1 MKSDFLT
8 SWINSCVVCVW
19 ETIFKAFKKVGSH
32 HNKFF
37 ILLSCNKLKPV
48 YHVLGTFTH
57 SLIIP
62 LPYLNK
68 ASIKASIVASP
79 VFLVYFVVSWTMRTT
94 IMKSIVYIL
103 RLETNLNQ
111 WRRWW
116 MHKGQQVTNDFSDLN
131 FLKCSSQNFSRNV
144 SFQIYISVG
153 RLQSKSLISVSF
165 ITKQLMSNRAHP
177 LT

>member
-8 SWINSCVVCVW
+8 RWINSRVLCVW

-79 VFLVYFVVSWTMRTT
+79 VFLVYFVVSWMMRTT

-103 RLETNLNQ
+103 RLETNWNQ
-111 WRRWW
+111 WRRRW
-116 MHKGQQVTNDFSDLN
+116 MHKGQRIPKDFHE
-131 FLKCSSQNFSRNV
+131 SQLPRNLWDTK
-144 SFQIYISVG
+144 
-153 RLQSKSLISVSF
+153 RSLVP
-165 ITKQLMSNRAHP
+165 MSLFKHTSLWDAFNPNH
-177 LT
+177 